1 MAVFARPRIF
11 NPKFKFQV
19 HIDNF
24 GSAAFQ
30 SCSELSGEFAEIN
43 YFEGGAI
50 IGDKQPGRM
59 TFADVTLVR
68 GATNDRDLYNWFRQI
83 GDASSGFGLAMPDF
97 KRNVSIFQFNRADEV
112 VHRWT
117 LYNAW
122 CKKFVAGQ
130 WDNNAD
136 DIVMESVVL
145 SFDYFQLDL

>member
-19 HIDNF
+19 HIDGF

-30 SCSELSGEFAEIN
+30 SCSELSGEFAEIS
-43 YFEGGAI
+43 YYEGGAVTAN
-50 IGDKQPGRM
+50 KQPGRM
-59 TFADVTLVR
+59 TFSDVTLVR
-68 GATNDRDLYNWFRQI
+68 GATTDRDIYNWFRQI
-83 GDASSGFGLAMPDF
+83 GDGASGTGLVTPEF
-97 KRNVSIFQFNRADEV
+97 KKNVDIFQFDRADTV

-117 LYNAW
+117 LFNAW

-136 DIVMESVVL
+136 DIVMESIVL
-145 SFDYFQLDL
+145 SYDYFELTA